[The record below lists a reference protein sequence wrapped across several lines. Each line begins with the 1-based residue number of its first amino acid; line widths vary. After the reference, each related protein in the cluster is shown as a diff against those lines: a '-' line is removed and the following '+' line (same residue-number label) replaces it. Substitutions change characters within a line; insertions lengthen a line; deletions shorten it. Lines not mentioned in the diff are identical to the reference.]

1 MLPRLLSPP
10 VAALLLSSSLMLPGA
25 SEPYGVRRTP
35 VARDQ
40 LFISAAEL
48 LAADA
53 ETLTLLDARSASA
66 YNRGHIP
73 RAMHVSWLDH
83 RDGWGRTG
91 RLTNDL
97 DALATQLAVLGVRND
112 RRVIVYGDAE
122 QGWGEEG
129 RIAWTLR
136 YLGHHK
142 VSVLDGGIAA
152 WLQTEGEITRAST
165 RPQTG
170 DFVFSLD
177 STLRAFADDVASGPA
192 NGVVILDTR
201 SADEWNGSRRY
212 FPARTGRIPGA
223 VHLEWKALLD
233 DNGVLDKSSAA
244 YARLRAKGL
253 TTDRPVIAYC
263 VGGVRSAFVT
273 MALRELGF
281 RDVRNY
287 DGSWYEWSADRSRP
301 VEQPSPTSQ

>member
-10 VAALLLSSSLMLPGA
+10 MAALLLSSSLMLSGA
-25 SEPYGVRRTP
+25 SEPDGVIRAA
-35 VARDQ
+35 VERDR

-48 LAADA
+48 HAADA
-53 ETLTLLDARSASA
+53 DTITLLDARSASA

-91 RLTNDL
+91 RLTGDL
-97 DALATQLAVLGVRND
+97 HALAAQFADLGVRND
-112 RRVIVYGDAE
+112 RRVIVYGGADE
-122 QGWGEEG
+122 GWGEEG

-136 YLGHHK
+136 YLGHDK
-142 VSVLDGGIAA
+142 VSVLNGGFTA
-152 WLQTEGEITRAST
+152 WVEAEGDVTRASAS
-165 RPQTG
+165 PQTG
-170 DFVFSLD
+170 DFAFRLES
-177 STLRAFADDVASGPA
+177 SLRASADDVAAGPE
-192 NGVVILDTR
+192 NGVVIVDTR

-223 VHLEWKALLD
+223 VHLEWTELLD
-233 DNGVLDKSSAA
+233 DDGLLDKSSAA

-273 MALRELGF
+273 MALHELGF

-287 DGSWYEWSADRSRP
+287 DGSWYEWAADRSRP
-301 VEQPSPTSQ
+301 VERPAPVSR

>member
-1 MLPRLLSPP
+1 M
-10 VAALLLSSSLMLPGA
+10 AALLLSSSLMLPGA
-25 SEPYGVRRTP
+25 RVPDGVHRATVP
-35 VARDQ
+35 RDR

-48 LAADA
+48 LPANAD
-53 ETLTLLDARSASA
+53 TLTLLDARSASA

-73 RAMHVSWLDH
+73 LAMHVSWLDH

-97 DALATQLAVLGVRND
+97 KALSHHFAGLGVRNQ
-112 RRVIVYGDAE
+112 RRVIVYGDAAE
-122 QGWGEEG
+122 GWGEEG

-136 YLGHHK
+136 YLGHDR
-142 VSVLDGGIAA
+142 VSVLDGGFAA
-152 WLQTEGEITRAST
+152 WVAHEGKGTRSSPKPAA
-165 RPQTG
+165 G
-170 DFVFSLD
+170 DFAFHVDRS
-177 STLRAFADDVASGPA
+177 LRAYADDVRVAKA
-192 NGVVILDTR
+192 NDAIVLDTR
-201 SADEWNGSRRY
+201 SLDEWNGSRRY

-223 VHLEWKALLD
+223 VHLEWTELLND
-233 DNGVLDKSSAA
+233 DGLLDKSSAA

-287 DGSWYEWSADRSRP
+287 DGSWYEWAADRSRP
-301 VEQPSPTSQ
+301 VERPAPVSQ